1 MNKIAKTAIVSSGAE
16 IGEGVEIGEF
26 CVIGSHVKLHDGV
39 KLHNNVTL
47 QGHTFIGKNTEIFPF
62 AVLGTQPQDLKYH
75 GEYSELIIGE
85 DNLIREFCM
94 INPGTEGGI
103 SKTVIGDKNLLMAYV
118 HVAHDC
124 VIKSH
129 CILANGVTLAGHVEV
144 GDYVNIGGLT
154 AIHQFTRIAKG
165 SMIAGKSAL
174 GKDVPPYC
182 MVEGNRAFIKGL
194 NRHRMRQLLE
204 SKDIDFINALYKRLL
219 RPVPSIRE
227 SAKLELE
234 EHPNNPIVKEI
245 CSFILESKRGVAY
258 KPSEYAPNS
267 EEKQED

>member
-1 MNKIAKTAIVSSGAE
+1 MSGVKIAKTAIVSPKAE
-16 IGEGVEIGEF
+16 IGKDVEIGEF
-26 CVIGSHVKLHDGV
+26 CIIHDNVKLGDGV

-47 QGHTFIGKNTEIFPF
+47 AGHTFIGQNTQIFPF

-75 GEYSELIIGE
+75 GEYSELIIGA

-103 SKTVIGDKNLLMAYV
+103 SKTIIGDKNLLMAYV

-124 VIKSH
+124 VVGNH

-182 MVEGNRAFIKGL
+182 IVEGNRAFIRGL

-204 SKDIDFINALYKRLL
+204 SKEIDFISSLYKRLF

-227 SAKLELE
+227 SAKIELE
-234 EHPNNPIVKEI
+234 EHPNDPIVQEI
-245 CSFILESKRGVAY
+245 CTFILASSRGMAY
-258 KPSEYAPNS
+258 KTSEYAHS
-267 EEKQED
+267 SSAE

>member
-1 MNKIAKTAIVSSGAE
+1 MSKIAKTAIISPKAE
-16 IGEGVEIGEF
+16 INKGVEIGEF
-26 CVIGSHVKLHDGV
+26 CVIGDGVKLDDGV

-62 AVLGTQPQDLKYH
+62 AVLGTQPQDLKYK

-103 SKTVIGDKNLLMAYV
+103 QKTLIGDKNLLMAYV

-124 VIKSH
+124 VIGSH
-129 CILANGVTLAGHVEV
+129 CILANGVTLAGHIEI

-154 AIHQFTRIAKG
+154 AIHQFVRIAKG
-165 SMIAGKSAL
+165 CMIAGKSAL

-182 MVEGNRAFIKGL
+182 TVEGNRAFIRGL

-204 SKDIDFINALYKRLL
+204 SKDIDFIYALYKRLF
-219 RPVPSIRE
+219 RPVPSLRE

-234 EHPNNPIVKEI
+234 EHANNPFVKEI
-245 CSFILESKRGVAY
+245 CSFILESSRGVAY
-258 KPSEYAPNS
+258 KSSEYSS
-267 EEKQED
+267 EEKQEE